1 MGIRELAEQAQTEIK
16 SITVDEALPRFIDG
30 GGDGD
35 LVFVD
40 VRDIR
45 EVEKSGTIE
54 GAKLATRGMI
64 EFWFDPESPY
74 YREIYGD
81 PDKTYVLF
89 CNAEWRSALCAK
101 ALQDLGIGNV
111 VQLFG
116 GLPAW
121 RDAGG
126 PWEAKPR
133 K

>member
-1 MGIRELAEQAQTEIK
+1 MGIKDLAEQAQTEIT
-16 SITVDEALPRFIDG
+16 SLTVDEALPQYDSG
-30 GGDGD
+30 N

-45 EVEKSGTIE
+45 EVEKSGTIK
-54 GAKLATRGMI
+54 GAQHAPRGMI

-74 YREIYGD
+74 FRDIYGD
-81 PDKTYVLF
+81 GDKTYVLF

-101 ALQDLGIGNV
+101 SLQDMGIKNV
-111 VQLFG
+111 AQLFG

-126 PWEAKPR
+126 LTEEKVR

>member
-16 SITVDEALPRFIDG
+16 SMTVSETLPRY
-30 GGDGD
+30 GDND

-45 EVEKSGTIE
+45 EMEKDGTIK
-54 GAKLATRGMI
+54 GAQHAPRGMI
-64 EFWFDPESPY
+64 EFWFDPDSPY
-74 YREIYGD
+74 HRDIYGD
-81 PDKTYVLF
+81 ADKTYVLF

-101 ALQDLGIGNV
+101 SLQDMGIKNV
-111 VQLFG
+111 AQLFG

-121 RDAGG
+121 REAGG
-126 PWEAKPR
+126 PTEEKKR

>member
-1 MGIRELAEQAQTEIK
+1 MGIRELAEQAQTEIRP
-16 SITVDEALPRFIDG
+16 IAVAEALPRYA
-30 GGDGD
+30 DGD

-45 EVEKSGTIE
+45 EVEKSGTIK
-54 GAKLATRGMI
+54 GAQHAPRGMI

-74 YREIYGD
+74 FRDIYGD
-81 PDKTYVLF
+81 GEKTYVLF

-101 ALQDLGIGNV
+101 SLQDMGIKNV
-111 VQLFG
+111 AQLFG

-121 RDAGG
+121 REAGG
-126 PWEAKPR
+126 PTEEKPR

>member
-1 MGIRELAEQAQTEIK
+1 MGIKELAEQAQTEI
-16 SITVDEALPRFIDG
+16 TAMNVDEALPKY
-30 GGDGD
+30 GDGD

-40 VRDIR
+40 VRDVR
-45 EVEKSGTIE
+45 EVEKSGTIK
-54 GAKLATRGMI
+54 GALHAPRGMI

-74 YREIYGD
+74 FRDIYGD
-81 PDKTYVLF
+81 GEKTYVLF

-101 ALQDLGIGNV
+101 SLQDLGIKNV
-111 VQLFG
+111 AQLFG

-126 PWEAKPR
+126 PTEEKKR

>member
-1 MGIRELAEQAQTEIK
+1 MGIKDLAEQAQTEIK
-16 SITVDEALPRFIDG
+16 SLTVNETLPRYDDG
-30 GGDGD
+30 G

-45 EVEKSGTIE
+45 EVEKSGTIK
-54 GAKLATRGMI
+54 GAQHAPRGMI

-74 YREIYGD
+74 HRDIYGD
-81 PDKTYVLF
+81 ADKTYVLF

-101 ALQDLGIGNV
+101 SLQDMGIKNV
-111 VQLFG
+111 AQLFG

-126 PWEAKPR
+126 PTEEKKR

>member
-1 MGIRELAEQAQTEIK
+1 MGIKELAEQAQTEI
-16 SITVDEALPRFIDG
+16 TAMHVDEALPTY
-30 GGDGD
+30 GDGD

-40 VRDIR
+40 VRDVR
-45 EVEKSGTIE
+45 EVEKSGTIK
-54 GAKLATRGMI
+54 GALHAPRGMI

-74 YREIYGD
+74 FRDIYGD
-81 PDKTYVLF
+81 GEKTYVLF

-101 ALQDLGIGNV
+101 SLQDLGIKNV
-111 VQLFG
+111 AQLFG

-126 PWEAKPR
+126 PTEEKKR

>member
-16 SITVDEALPRFIDG
+16 SMYADEALPRY
-30 GGDGD
+30 GDGN

-40 VRDIR
+40 VRDAR
-45 EVEKSGTIE
+45 EAEKSGTIE
-54 GAKLATRGMI
+54 GAKSAPRGMI

-74 YREIYGD
+74 YRDIYGNA
-81 PDKTYVLF
+81 DKTYVLF

-101 ALQDLGIGNV
+101 SLQDMGIKNV

-126 PWEAKPR
+126 PTEEKKR

>member
-1 MGIRELAEQAQTEIK
+1 MGIKDLADQAQSEIK
-16 SITVDEALPRFIDG
+16 SLTVDETLSRYD
-30 GGDGD
+30 DSD

-45 EVEKSGTIE
+45 EVEISGTIKD
-54 GAKLATRGMI
+54 AKHAPRGMI

-74 YREIYGD
+74 YREMYGD

-101 ALQDLGIGNV
+101 SLQDMGIKNV
-111 VQLFG
+111 AQLFG

-121 RDAGG
+121 QDAGG
-126 PWEAKPR
+126 PTEEKKR

>member
-16 SITVDEALPRFIDG
+16 SMYVDEVLPRY
-30 GGDGD
+30 GDD
-35 LVFVD
+35 NLVFVD
-40 VRDIR
+40 VRDAR
-45 EVEKSGTIE
+45 EAEKSGTIE
-54 GAKLATRGMI
+54 GAKSAPRGMI

-74 YREIYGD
+74 FRDVYGD
-81 PDKTYVLF
+81 ADKTYLLF

-101 ALQDLGIGNV
+101 SLQDMGIKNV

-116 GLPAW
+116 GFPAW

-126 PWEAKPR
+126 PTEEKKR

>member
-1 MGIRELAEQAQTEIK
+1 MGIRDLAEQAQKEITAMTVTE
-16 SITVDEALPRFIDG
+16 VLPRY
-30 GGDGD
+30 GDGD
-35 LVFVD
+35 LVLVD

-45 EVEKSGTIE
+45 ELEKSGTIKD
-54 GAKLATRGMI
+54 AKHAPRGMI

-74 YREIYGD
+74 FREMYGD

-101 ALQDLGIGNV
+101 SLQDMGIKNV
-111 VQLFG
+111 AQLFG

-126 PWEAKPR
+126 PTEEKTR
-133 K
+133 S

>member
-1 MGIRELAEQAQTEIK
+1 MGIRELAEQAQGEIK
-16 SITVDEALPRFIDG
+16 SMTVTEILPRY
-30 GGDGD
+30 GDDD

-45 EVEKSGTIE
+45 EVEKSGTIK
-54 GAKLATRGMI
+54 GAQHAPRGMI

-74 YREIYGD
+74 HRDVYGD
-81 PDKTYVLF
+81 AGKTYVLF

-101 ALQDLGIGNV
+101 SLQDMGIRNV
-111 VQLFG
+111 AQLFG

-126 PWEAKPR
+126 PTEEKLR
-133 K
+133 R

>member
-1 MGIRELAEQAQTEIK
+1 MGIRELAEQAQTEIRP
-16 SITVDEALPRFIDG
+16 IAVAEALPRYA
-30 GGDGD
+30 DGD

-45 EVEKSGTIE
+45 EVEKSGTIK
-54 GAKLATRGMI
+54 GAQHAPRGMI

-74 YREIYGD
+74 FRDIYRDGE
-81 PDKTYVLF
+81 KTYVLF

-101 ALQDLGIGNV
+101 SLQDMGIKNV
-111 VQLFG
+111 AQLFG

-121 RDAGG
+121 REAGG
-126 PWEAKPR
+126 PTEEKPR

>member
-1 MGIRELAEQAQTEIK
+1 MGIRELAEQAQTEIR
-16 SITVDEALPRFIDG
+16 SMTVTEALPRY
-30 GGDGD
+30 GDSD

-54 GAKLATRGMI
+54 GARSAPRGMI

-74 YREIYGD
+74 YRDVYGD
-81 PDKTYVLF
+81 ADKTYVLF
-89 CNAEWRSALCAK
+89 CTAEWRSALCAK
-101 ALQDLGIGNV
+101 SLQDMGIKNA

-126 PWEAKPR
+126 AVEQRPR
-133 K
+133 R

>member
-1 MGIRELAEQAQTEIK
+1 MGIKDLAEQAQTEIK
-16 SITVDEALPRFIDG
+16 SLAVNETLPRYD
-30 GGDGD
+30 DGD

-40 VRDIR
+40 VRDFR
-45 EVEKSGTIE
+45 EVEKSGTIK
-54 GAKLATRGMI
+54 GAQHAPRGMI

-74 YREIYGD
+74 HRDIYGD
-81 PDKTYVLF
+81 ADKTYVLF

-101 ALQDLGIGNV
+101 SLQDMGIKNV
-111 VQLFG
+111 AQLFG

-126 PWEAKPR
+126 PTEEKKR

>member
-1 MGIRELAEQAQTEIK
+1 MGIKDLAEQAQTEIK
-16 SITVDEALPRFIDG
+16 SLAVNEALPRYD
-30 GGDGD
+30 DGD

-45 EVEKSGTIE
+45 EVEKSGTIK
-54 GAKLATRGMI
+54 GAQHAPRGMI
-64 EFWFDPESPY
+64 EFWFDSESPY
-74 YREIYGD
+74 HRDIYGD
-81 PDKTYVLF
+81 ADKTYVLF

-101 ALQDLGIGNV
+101 SLQDMGIKNV
-111 VQLFG
+111 AQLFG

-126 PWEAKPR
+126 PTEEKKR

>member
-16 SITVDEALPRFIDG
+16 AIEAAEALPRY
-30 GGDGD
+30 GDGD

-45 EVEKSGTIE
+45 EVEKSGTIK
-54 GAKLATRGMI
+54 GAQHAPRGMI

-74 YREIYGD
+74 HREIYGD
-81 PDKTYVLF
+81 ADKTYVLF

-101 ALQDLGIGNV
+101 ALQDMGIGNV
-111 VQLFG
+111 AQLFG

-126 PWEAKPR
+126 PTEEKKR

>member
-1 MGIRELAEQAQTEIK
+1 MGIRELAEQAQTEVR
-16 SITVDEALPRFIDG
+16 SINVDETLPRH
-30 GGDGD
+30 GDGD

-45 EVEKSGTIE
+45 ELERDGTI
-54 GAKLATRGMI
+54 ADAHHAPRGMI

-74 YREIYGD
+74 HREILGETE
-81 PDKTYVLF
+81 KTYVLF

-101 ALQDLGIGNV
+101 SLQDMGINNV

-121 RDAGG
+121 KAAGG
-126 PWEAKPR
+126 PVVDKKR
-133 K
+133 KAE

>member
-1 MGIRELAEQAQTEIK
+1 MGIRELAEQAQNEIK
-16 SITVDEALPRFIDG
+16 SITVDEALPRY
-30 GGDGD
+30 GDGD

-54 GAKLATRGMI
+54 GAQSAPRGMI

-74 YREIYGD
+74 FRDVYGNAG
-81 PDKTYVLF
+81 KTYVLF

-101 ALQDLGIGNV
+101 SLQDMGIRNV
-111 VQLFG
+111 AQLFG

-126 PWEAKPR
+126 PTEEKKR

>member
-1 MGIRELAEQAQTEIK
+1 MGIKDLAEQAQTEIK
-16 SITVDEALPRFIDG
+16 SLAVNEALPRYD
-30 GGDGD
+30 DGD

-45 EVEKSGTIE
+45 EVEKSGTIK
-54 GAKLATRGMI
+54 GAQHAPRGMI

-74 YREIYGD
+74 HRDIYGD
-81 PDKTYVLF
+81 ADKTYVLF

-101 ALQDLGIGNV
+101 SLQDMGIKNV
-111 VQLFG
+111 AQLFG

-126 PWEAKPR
+126 PTEEKKR

>member
-1 MGIRELAEQAQTEIK
+1 MGIIELAEQAQTEIK
-16 SITVDEALPRFIDG
+16 AMQVDEALPRYA
-30 GGDGD
+30 DGD

-45 EVEKSGTIE
+45 EVEKSGTIK
-54 GAKLATRGMI
+54 GAQIAPRGMI
-64 EFWFDPESPY
+64 EFWFDPDSPY
-74 YREIYGD
+74 HRDIYGD
-81 PDKTYVLF
+81 AGKTYVLF

-101 ALQDLGIGNV
+101 SLQDMGINNV
-111 VQLFG
+111 AQLFG

-126 PWEAKPR
+126 PTEEKKR

>member
-1 MGIRELAEQAQTEIK
+1 MGIKEMAEQAQTEIK
-16 SITVDEALPRFIDG
+16 SLTVDETLSHHDDG
-30 GGDGD
+30 S

-40 VRDIR
+40 VRDAR
-45 EVEKSGTIE
+45 ELHRSGTI
-54 GAKLATRGMI
+54 AQAHNAPRGMI

-101 ALQDLGIGNV
+101 SLQDMGINNV
-111 VQLFG
+111 AQLFG

-121 RDAGG
+121 REAGG
-126 PWEAKPR
+126 PTVEKKP
-133 K
+133 KTG